1 MNAFIVKK
9 HFLKLFFSKIKMPY
23 FKLHK
28 SKIIFLYVQFMFCLR
43 KLTNTCYFQ
52 VSIKP
57 RISGTIPNLDIS
69 GLDNSAIKFQCAL
82 LLKFEP
88 HYDLQ
93 TSVHFVSEVWVSLKL
108 MIKCAKLL
116 TGIYSKKLPSPL

>member
-1 MNAFIVKK
+1 MQLSINECFFVKK
-9 HFLKLFFSKIKMPY
+9 HFLKLFLSKIKMSY

-28 SKIIFLYVQFMFCLR
+28 FKITFLYVQFMFCLR

-52 VSIKP
+52 EGIKS
-57 RISGTIPNLDIS
+57 RISGIIPNPDIS
-69 GLDNSAIKFQCAL
+69 GLDNSAYKFQCAL

-93 TSVHFVSEVWVSLKL
+93 T
-108 MIKCAKLL
+108 L
-116 TGIYSKKLPSPL
+116 TCDL